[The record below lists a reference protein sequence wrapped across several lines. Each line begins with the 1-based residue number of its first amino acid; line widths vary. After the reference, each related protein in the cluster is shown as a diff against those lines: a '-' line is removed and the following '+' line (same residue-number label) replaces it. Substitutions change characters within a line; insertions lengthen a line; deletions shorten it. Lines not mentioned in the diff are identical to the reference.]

1 MRSKWGF
8 GDAEVVKQV
17 RERTSGAKSEHERE
31 RETDGENKRVSVGQ
45 HRDLKRQAG
54 FKFETGR
61 EFGERPNE

>member
-1 MRSKWGF
+1 M
-8 GDAEVVKQV
+8 
-17 RERTSGAKSEHERE
+17 RERDSGAKSEYERE
-31 RETDGENKRVSVGQ
+31 RDGENKRVSVGQ